1 MTPEEVATPALNPL
15 RLQGAPSCE
24 TVLHAHVGLDSRVR
38 VEFSGEV
45 GRVARHVGDDEAS
58 ITVFDES
65 NTYLPLSSP
74 PDAYLPTLHAVD
86 HGIDVVVGHMAVVAD
101 AGEVLVLTVSK
112 VEIIITQG
120 GAEVRVGV
128 ELAIRAYYSNMQ
140 RIEVERGGEG
150 KETGQKGCVERRGT
164 RFGPPGE
171 IAHCVGCE
179 ALVVEGERVVLE
191 ALERI
196 MMEVLERPVLGVETT
211 VMMEA

>member
-86 HGIDVVVGHMAVVAD
+86 HGINVVVGHMAVVAD

-150 KETGQKGCVERRGT
+150 KETGQKEAVLRGVGLVSVLRVRLRTAWDVRRLWWRWRGLCW
-164 RFGPPGE
+164 RHWRG
-171 IAHCVGCE
+171 
-179 ALVVEGERVVLE
+179 
-191 ALERI
+191 
-196 MMEVLERPVLGVETT
+196 
-211 VMMEA
+211 

>member
-65 NTYLPLSSP
+65 NT
-74 PDAYLPTLHAVD
+74 YLPTLHAVD

-150 KETGQKGCVERRGT
+150 KETGQKEAVLRGVGLVSVLRVRLRTAWDVRRLWWRWRGLCW
-164 RFGPPGE
+164 RHWRG
-171 IAHCVGCE
+171 
-179 ALVVEGERVVLE
+179 
-191 ALERI
+191 
-196 MMEVLERPVLGVETT
+196 
-211 VMMEA
+211 